1 MASFHDLRVGE
12 TLRLVGS
19 GEIAVTL
26 CYKSGHRARLA
37 IQADGEVAIQPEVV
51 HEVARGVPSNASR
64 RGLILK
70 TA

>member
-12 TLRLVGS
+12 TLRLVGT

-37 IQADGEVAIQPEVV
+37 IQAGGDVAIVPDGVV
-51 HEVARGVPSNASR
+51 EVARGVPSNAGR

>member
-12 TLRLVGS
+12 TLRLVGA
-19 GEIAVTL
+19 GEVTVTL

-37 IQADGEVAIQPEVV
+37 IQADGEVAILPQGEA
-51 HEVARGVPSNASR
+51 EVARIMPSNAGR